1 MDLVCCA
8 QQNDWYICSRNILM
22 TDKKIMD
29 SSIPESPN
37 KYNHW
42 GIIICILSHAENVT
56 YKEDSIKH

>member
-1 MDLVCCA
+1 
-8 QQNDWYICSRNILM
+8 M